1 MTTPRLPANLPR
13 LLEEFGGELLGIPKC
28 EWTANGATTAA
39 AAVPFSLIVNEAIDA
54 GVPAQGWLT
63 TANGEVLHYSAVNTA
78 TKTFTIDARAQQG
91 TTAAAID
98 NATAVAQY
106 LTRDQWNQVVDELI
120 AAVTTGVGSRGAAI
134 ASAATLNLTDD
145 GDYFEITGTTAVT
158 AISARRAGAEVV
170 LRFSGA
176 LTLTHNAASLILRGA
191 ANVTTAAGDV
201 FVLRSEGGG
210 NWREVGRLTAG
221 IVAGGTTHTF
231 VRKTADESVSSS
243 TVLQDDD
250 ALLFAVGANEVWEF
264 LFAVNFGAGASGN
277 PDFKV
282 GITGPAGSTVRW
294 SPSGAYHR
302 ALDDFASLPRVNASG
317 ASIDVSADNGETG
330 ITLRGIIVNGANAG
344 NCKLQWAQ
352 VTSNADPISVKA
364 NSYLRAHKI
373 A

>member
-54 GVPAQGWLT
+54 AVPAQGWLT

-120 AAVTTGVGSRGAAI
+120 ALATTGAGSRGAAI

-145 GDYFEITGTTAVT
+145 GDYFEITGTTTVT

-176 LTLTHNAASLILRGA
+176 LTLTHNATSLILRGA
-191 ANVTTAAGDV
+191 SNVTTSAGDV
-201 FVLRSEGGG
+201 FRFVSEGSG
-210 NWREVGRLTAG
+210 NWREVGRLTAAT
-221 IVAGGTTHTF
+221 VAGGTTHTF
-231 VRKTADESVSSS
+231 VRKTADESVTSS
-243 TVLQDDD
+243 TALQDDD
-250 ALLFAVGANEVWEF
+250 ALLFAVGANEIWEF
-264 LFAVNFGAGASGN
+264 RFVLGVVGAGGE
-277 PDFKV
+277 DFKAA
-282 GITGPAGSTVRW
+282 IAGPAGSTITW
-294 SPSGAYHR
+294 SFGGEMFFNTAAAPGVTRVLAGGAP
-302 ALDDFASLPRVNASG
+302 ASHYTDNLETRVE
-317 ASIDVSADNGETG
+317 IV
-330 ITLRGIIVNGANAG
+330 GIIVNGATSG

-352 VTSNADPISVKA
+352 DTSGGTAVTVKA
-364 NSYLRAHKI
+364 NSFLRAHKI